1 MFMFIYIIKM
11 FIDTYIYVIFSSI
24 KIISLYK

>member
-1 MFMFIYIIKM
+1 MFMFIYIIKI
-11 FIDTYIYVIFSSI
+11 FIDIYIYVIFSSI